1 MVTTQPTAQTAA
13 QTTAQTAAHHY
24 INNNKN
30 ISIECARGKA
40 RNLTPDRPPT
50 DPHRGQRAG
59 APLTLRCRFADAP
72 LPRNN
77 EQHPATLFGCFVVLG
92 VYVVAVCSKKWL
104 TSVKKLRNVL
114 AVQKKCVSL
123 PSPTRAILAH
133 QEGET

>member
-13 QTTAQTAAHHY
+13 QTAAQTTAHHN
-24 INNNKN
+24 INNNNN

-40 RNLTPDRPPT
+40 RILTPDRPPT

-59 APLTLRCRFADAP
+59 APLMLRSRSAHAP

-77 EQHPATLFGCFVVLG
+77 ERHPATLFGCFVILG
-92 VYVVAVCSKKWL
+92 VPVVAVCAKKWL
-104 TSVKKLRNVL
+104 MSAKKWRNVL
-114 AVQKKCVSL
+114 AVRKKCVSL
-123 PSPTRAILAH
+123 PPSTCATVAH